1 MTREDLETYIL
12 GTYNCTPDYPWVRFP
27 NHEVFRHPDNKKW
40 FALLA
45 DVPAKILLPESDP
58 LSHMSIVNLKCD
70 PILSSSLRQNEGFY
84 PAYHMN
90 KDKWITLDLA
100 VVSEENIKW
109 LLGMSFDSTAPKPK
123 KARQKKDSMKPT
135 EKKDSMKPTVRKK
148 RRYPEDFFLDL
159 FGKEL
164 SDIQYADTVLSAI
177 LTIGNNSKPTKEKR
191 YEIMTNY
198 YVKGQTLKEI
208 GEKYNVSHS
217 RIQQIIRRQL
227 RILQGYLIRIQV
239 PTSTSKTS
247 IVYDWNLNTKKYQ
260 YPTSYAEIH
269 AHLEER
275 RKEKEAIELEQRS
288 QILYPDSDIGNVP
301 LSIRLLTRLI
311 KHGILTV
318 GQFMA
323 LTPDTKLEEIG
334 EKSWAEIKAAQE
346 EVSKQY
352 RKSRG

>member
-123 KARQKKDSMKPT
+123 KARQKKGFYET
-135 EKKDSMKPTVRKK
+135 YRKK
-148 RRYPEDFFLDL
+148 GFYETYRAKKAQISRRFF
-159 FGKEL
+159 
-164 SDIQYADTVLSAI
+164 S
-177 LTIGNNSKPTKEKR
+177 
-191 YEIMTNY
+191 
-198 YVKGQTLKEI
+198 
-208 GEKYNVSHS
+208 
-217 RIQQIIRRQL
+217 
-227 RILQGYLIRIQV
+227 
-239 PTSTSKTS
+239 
-247 IVYDWNLNTKKYQ
+247 
-260 YPTSYAEIH
+260 
-269 AHLEER
+269 
-275 RKEKEAIELEQRS
+275 
-288 QILYPDSDIGNVP
+288 
-301 LSIRLLTRLI
+301 
-311 KHGILTV
+311 
-318 GQFMA
+318 
-323 LTPDTKLEEIG
+323 
-334 EKSWAEIKAAQE
+334 
-346 EVSKQY
+346 
-352 RKSRG
+352 